1 MREKKYKRTYRI
13 IGKDRRYGTQ
23 GSYGDF
29 DTLKDCLYHMEM
41 LNRSLGNIIK
51 FKWEEIV
58 EDLT

>member
-1 MREKKYKRTYRI
+1 MRRYKTTYKI

-23 GSYGDF
+23 ESYGEF
-29 DTLKDCLYHMEM
+29 DSLRDCLYHMET
-41 LNRSLGNIIK
+41 LNRSFGNIIK